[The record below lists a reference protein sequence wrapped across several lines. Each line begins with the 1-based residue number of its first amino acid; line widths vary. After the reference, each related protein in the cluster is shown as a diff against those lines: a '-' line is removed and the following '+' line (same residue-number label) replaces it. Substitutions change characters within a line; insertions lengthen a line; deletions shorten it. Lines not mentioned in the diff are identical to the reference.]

1 MPKSNFISKKMFLN
15 SIPAPMQLGCP
26 IMAPIM
32 CPGAHG
38 SALIN
43 AHATIWFPGPC
54 SWHAHLQ
61 PHLIFDDKSILER
74 QMGFVTYIPHLLC
87 LKLNGTLKS

>member
-26 IMAPIM
+26 MAPINVVA
-32 CPGAHG
+32 PWPKNVFG
-38 SALIN
+38 SSKVIFGTFL
-43 AHATIWFPGPC
+43 
-54 SWHAHLQ
+54 HAHLQ